1 MSNNLH
7 QKAANVE
14 DEEFAREL
22 AERKSNFLI
31 LRSLENRVSPALFA
45 QILSEVRNSFFFLT
59 SNISNPYF
67 LNIYTGSIFNAFAWT
82 YKMGRREELDKLSR
96 IKWVAHKSQQWPINS
111 NGLRK

>member
-7 QKAANVE
+7 QKAANEE

-45 QILSEVRNSFFFLT
+45 QILSEVKEIILFF
-59 SNISNPYF
+59 
-67 LNIYTGSIFNAFAWT
+67 
-82 YKMGRREELDKLSR
+82 
-96 IKWVAHKSQQWPINS
+96 
-111 NGLRK
+111 